1 MPLRL
6 FIILCLLA
14 SHFSYADS
22 WLNKVKSGYKQ
33 VKESVT
39 SQSNKESK
47 PTISLPNNMPED
59 WHYSYFQEPIFDSKI
74 AILQTGMQHK
84 QSILLV
90 HGLGQLGMKD
100 WYSTIP
106 FLAKKYHII
115 AIDLPGF
122 GYSEKPS
129 GRYSPTN
136 YALILNAVVETF
148 SKQKLNVIGHSMGG
162 AVSLRFS
169 AITTK
174 PIDKLVL
181 VDVAGILEKTAFIKH
196 TSKLPVNENIIPPVF
211 KNIMVQLND
220 VGGSIV
226 EMTSIN
232 SISKFIESSDLT
244 WDLVKSNSNINAAV
258 SLIEE
263 DFSQLL
269 PQIDVD
275 TTIIWGEL
283 DNVAP
288 LRTGKVLGVQIKG
301 AKLHVIKGADHVP
314 MKSHSDEF
322 QHLLAS
328 ALAPSKVSKAPK
340 LVSNT
345 DKKTNLL
352 CDGKNDQIYSGSYN
366 EIILKNCSNIQL
378 ININANKMDVID
390 SLVNAENLTLHSEGR
405 ALTAIESVINMT
417 NAKIETQQALKLSG
431 SRVDA
436 AGVELIAFKNSI
448 NVDVESKIIFS
459 VSSIHDQFYQGTVH
473 GAFKLKEQ
481 NISQLL
487 NKTEKNV
494 N

>member
-1 MPLRL
+1 M
-6 FIILCLLA
+6 
-14 SHFSYADS
+14 
-22 WLNKVKSGYKQ
+22 
-33 VKESVT
+33 
-39 SQSNKESK
+39 
-47 PTISLPNNMPED
+47 
-59 WHYSYFQEPIFDSKI
+59 
-74 AILQTGMQHK
+74 
-84 QSILLV
+84 LLV
-90 HGLGQLGMKD
+90 IQ
-100 WYSTIP
+100 W
-106 FLAKKYHII
+106 
-115 AIDLPGF
+115 
-122 GYSEKPS
+122 
-129 GRYSPTN
+129 
-136 YALILNAVVETF
+136 
-148 SKQKLNVIGHSMGG
+148 GG

-459 VSSIHDQFYQGTVH
+459 VSSIHDKFYQGTVH

-487 NKTEKNV
+487 NKNEKNV